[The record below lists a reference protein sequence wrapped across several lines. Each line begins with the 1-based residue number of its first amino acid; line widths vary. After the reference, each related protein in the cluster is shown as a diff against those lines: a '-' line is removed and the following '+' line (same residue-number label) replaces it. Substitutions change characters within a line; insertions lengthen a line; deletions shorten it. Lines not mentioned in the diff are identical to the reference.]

1 MNTLE
6 KNVTAVLFG
15 TFLTVVSYWA
25 GLKFNWITELN
36 WLEVFSVY
44 TSYVC
49 TILCVLQ
56 SRTNYI
62 WGVVSVI
69 ALSVLFYESKLY
81 SSMVLN
87 IYLIPTLAWGWFRWR
102 SDADTRPVTFVG
114 WGWWPVYLG
123 ITVSVWYTL
132 VQISTYMGAT
142 LPVNDS
148 FILAGSI
155 LAQFL
160 LDQKKIENWAV
171 WAVINVV
178 AIKTYMDAG
187 LALVAFQYV
196 FFLLNTAWGAFA
208 WRNSMK
214 VSYA

>member
-1 MNTLE
+1 MSTIE
-6 KNVTAVLFG
+6 KNIFSLILGTILTAV
-15 TFLTVVSYWA
+15 TYWI
-25 GLKFNWITELN
+25 GLKYNWITELN
-36 WLEVFSVY
+36 WLEIFSVH

-62 WGVVSVI
+62 WGVISVI
-69 ALSVLFYESKLY
+69 ALSVLFYQSKLY

-87 IYLIPTLAWGWFRWR
+87 IYLIPTLAWGWYRWR

-114 WGWWPVYLG
+114 MKWWPVYLL

-132 VQISTYMGAT
+132 VQISTYMGAVQA
-142 LPVNDS
+142 PMDS
-148 FILAGSI
+148 FILAASI

-171 WAVINVV
+171 WVVINVV